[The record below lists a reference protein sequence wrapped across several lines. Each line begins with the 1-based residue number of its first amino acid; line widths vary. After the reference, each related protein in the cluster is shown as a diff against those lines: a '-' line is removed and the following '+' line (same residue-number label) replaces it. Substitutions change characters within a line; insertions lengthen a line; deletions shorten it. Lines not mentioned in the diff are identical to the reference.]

1 MQVRPGGFLK
11 TCLKKQTNKQKNVKL
26 TLIMSLKH
34 KALLALDLKPKKQ
47 KMGEGR
53 DRSCKFGL
61 QVTVSEWKKIQK
73 VKRSFVESGIQEKNF
88 VRSTSFTK
96 MYCLWHLPWFCFRK
110 ATRPFPGPK
119 WGSCLTFRSELSRET
134 PVLTKRETLMA
145 RGAWVESSRVREPR
159 RTALPGGLR
168 SRVLWW

>member
-1 MQVRPGGFLK
+1 M
-11 TCLKKQTNKQKNVKL
+11 KL

-53 DRSCKFGL
+53 DRSCKFRL

-73 VKRSFVESGIQEKNF
+73 IKRSFVESGIQEKNF
-88 VRSTSFTK
+88 VHRTSFTK
-96 MYCLWHLPWFCFRK
+96 MYCLWHLPWFCCRK
-110 ATRPFPGPK
+110 VTRPFPGPK
-119 WGSCLTFRSELSRET
+119 WGSCLTFRSELSQET
-134 PVLTKRETLMA
+134 PVLTNRETLMA

-168 SRVLWW
+168 SWVLWW